1 MTKSLKQHWKNLQK
15 LTKSKKG
22 SLILVFFYYVISFS
36 LAYLFTKNLN
46 FDGWLLI
53 TIWHVIATLVI
64 FIFSNIH
71 KNSSIY
77 DPFWHVAPIPIV
89 FYIASRSNLSRLE
102 IMLVVAAF
110 LFWSL
115 RLTYNWYLN
124 WSNLDHEDFRYIDLK
139 NNNKFLAFLNDLFGI
154 HLIPT
159 LIVNASLYPIYVAL
173 TSNSLNYLL
182 YVGFLLIFFAV
193 CIQYISDSQMREFR
207 KDINNLGK
215 TMKYGLWKYSRH
227 PNYLGEVCFWFGIYI
242 FALASDSASI
252 WLLASP
258 LVMLALFV
266 FISCPMMDNRS
277 LKKRS
282 DYREY
287 MDKTPQLFMWYVKD

>member
-1 MTKSLKQHWKNLQK
+1 MR
-15 LTKSKKG
+15 LTKSKNG
-22 SLILVFFYYVISFS
+22 SLFLVFIYYISSFY
-36 LAYLFTKNLN
+36 LAYLLIKNIDLN
-46 FDGWLLI
+46 GWLLI
-53 TIWHVIATLVI
+53 LAWHIFATLII

-89 FYIASRSNLSRLE
+89 FYTADQSTLPVMELYLVLS
-102 IMLVVAAF
+102 AF

-124 WSNLDHEDFRYIDLK
+124 WTNLDHEDFRYIDLK
-139 NNNKFLAFLNDLFGI
+139 NNNRFLAFINDLFGI

-159 LIVNASLYPIYVAL
+159 LIVNASLYPIYIAL
-173 TSNSLNYLL
+173 TSDSLSNLV
-182 YVGFLLIFFAV
+182 YVGFILIIVAV
-193 CIQYISDSQMREFR
+193 TVQYISDDQMRKFR
-207 KDINNLGK
+207 KDDNNFGK

-227 PNYLGEVCFWFGIYI
+227 PNYFGEVSFWFGIYL
-242 FALASDSASI
+242 FALASGETSI
-252 WLLASP
+252 LLLACP
-258 LVMLALFV
+258 MLMLALFV

-287 MDKTPQLFMWYVKD
+287 MKKTPQLFMWFVK

>member
-1 MTKSLKQHWKNLQK
+1 MQK
-15 LTKSKKG
+15 LIKSKKG

-64 FIFSNIH
+64 FLFSNIH

-89 FYIASRSNLSRLE
+89 FYIASTSNLSRLE

-139 NNNKFLAFLNDLFGI
+139 NNNKFLAFINDLFGI

-173 TSNSLNYLL
+173 TSNSLNDLL
-182 YVGFLLIFFAV
+182 YVGFLLIVFAV

-207 KDINNLGK
+207 KDVNNLGK

-242 FALASDSASI
+242 FALASESALI

-258 LVMLALFV
+258 LTMLALFV

-277 LKKRS
+277 LEKRS
-282 DYREY
+282 DYKEY

>member
-1 MTKSLKQHWKNLQK
+1 MR
-15 LTKSKKG
+15 LTKSKNG
-22 SLILVFFYYVISFS
+22 SLFLVFIYYISSFY
-36 LAYLFTKNLN
+36 LAYLLIKNIDLN
-46 FDGWLLI
+46 GWLLI
-53 TIWHVIATLVI
+53 LAWHIFATLII
-64 FIFSNIH
+64 FMFSNIH

-89 FYIASRSNLSRLE
+89 FYTADQSTLPVMELYLVLS
-102 IMLVVAAF
+102 AF

-124 WSNLDHEDFRYIDLK
+124 WTNLDHEDFRYIDLK
-139 NNNKFLAFLNDLFGI
+139 NNNRFLAFINDLFGI

-159 LIVNASLYPIYVAL
+159 LIVNASLYPIYIAL
-173 TSNSLNYLL
+173 TSDSLSNLV
-182 YVGFLLIFFAV
+182 YVGFILIIAAV
-193 CIQYISDSQMREFR
+193 TVQYISDDQMRKFR
-207 KDINNLGK
+207 KDDKNFGK

-227 PNYLGEVCFWFGIYI
+227 PNYFGEVSFWFGIYL
-242 FALASDSASI
+242 FALASGTTSI
-252 WLLASP
+252 LLLACP
-258 LVMLALFV
+258 LLMLALFV

-287 MDKTPQLFMWYVKD
+287 MKKTPQLFMWFVK

>member
-1 MTKSLKQHWKNLQK
+1 MQK
-15 LTKSKKG
+15 LTKSKQG

-36 LAYLFTKNLN
+36 LAYIFIKNLN

-53 TIWHVIATLVI
+53 TMWHVLATLVI

-89 FYIASRSNLSRLE
+89 FYIASESSLPYLE
-102 IMLVVAAF
+102 IILVVSAF

-124 WSNLDHEDFRYIDLK
+124 WSNLYHEDFRYIDLK

-173 TSNSLNYLL
+173 TSNSLNNLL
-182 YVGFLLIFFAV
+182 YVGVLLIIIAV
-193 CIQYISDSQMREFR
+193 CIQYISDTQMREFR

-227 PNYLGEVCFWFGIYI
+227 PNYFGEVGFWFGIYI
-242 FALASDSASI
+242 FALASNSAPI
-252 WLLASP
+252 WLIASP
-258 LVMLALFV
+258 LIMLALFV

-282 DYREY
+282 DYKEY
-287 MDKTPQLFMWYVKD
+287 MDKTPQLFMWYIKD

>member
-1 MTKSLKQHWKNLQK
+1 MR
-15 LTKSKKG
+15 LTKSKNG
-22 SLILVFFYYVISFS
+22 SLFLVFIYYISSFY
-36 LAYLFTKNLN
+36 LAYLLIKNIDLN
-46 FDGWLLI
+46 GWLLI
-53 TIWHVIATLVI
+53 LAWHIFATLII
-64 FIFSNIH
+64 FMFSNIH

-89 FYIASRSNLSRLE
+89 FYTADQSTLPVMELYLVLS
-102 IMLVVAAF
+102 AF

-124 WSNLDHEDFRYIDLK
+124 WTNLDHEDFRYIDLK
-139 NNNKFLAFLNDLFGI
+139 NNKRFLAFINDLFGI

-159 LIVNASLYPIYVAL
+159 LIVNASLYPIYIAL
-173 TSNSLNYLL
+173 TSDSLSNLV
-182 YVGFLLIFFAV
+182 YVGFILIIVAV
-193 CIQYISDSQMREFR
+193 TVQYISDDQMRKFR
-207 KDINNLGK
+207 KDDKNFGK

-227 PNYLGEVCFWFGIYI
+227 PNYFGEVSFWFGIYL
-242 FALASDSASI
+242 FALASGETSI
-252 WLLASP
+252 LLLACP
-258 LVMLALFV
+258 MLMLALFV

-287 MDKTPQLFMWYVKD
+287 MKKTPQLFMWFVK

>member
-1 MTKSLKQHWKNLQK
+1 MYKRQ
-15 LTKSKKG
+15 
-22 SLILVFFYYVISFS
+22 VFFYYVISFS

-89 FYIASRSNLSRLE
+89 FYIASTSNLSRLE

>member
-1 MTKSLKQHWKNLQK
+1 MLR
-15 LTKSKKG
+15 LTKSKNG
-22 SLILVFFYYVISFS
+22 SLFLVFIYYISSFY
-36 LAYLFTKNLN
+36 LAYLLIKNIDLN
-46 FDGWLLI
+46 GWLLI
-53 TIWHVIATLVI
+53 LAWHIFATLII

-89 FYIASRSNLSRLE
+89 FHTADQSTLPVIELYLVLS
-102 IMLVVAAF
+102 AF

-124 WSNLDHEDFRYIDLK
+124 WTNLDHEDFRYIDLK
-139 NNNKFLAFLNDLFGI
+139 NNNRFLAFINDLFGI

-159 LIVNASLYPIYVAL
+159 LIVNASLYPIYIAL
-173 TSNSLNYLL
+173 TSDSLSNLV
-182 YVGFLLIFFAV
+182 YVGFILIIVAV
-193 CIQYISDSQMREFR
+193 TVQYISDDQMRKFR
-207 KDINNLGK
+207 KDDKNFGK

-227 PNYLGEVCFWFGIYI
+227 PNYFGEVSFWFGIYL
-242 FALASDSASI
+242 FALASGETSI
-252 WLLASP
+252 LLLACP
-258 LVMLALFV
+258 MLMLALFV

-287 MDKTPQLFMWYVKD
+287 MKKTPQLFMWFVK